1 MHISYMFQYSA
12 LNFGFEI
19 REQRAKQ
26 RQFSTERYLKGDM
39 TKIWISLFALLFVAG
54 TTTFVFM
61 YTGDD
66 ESRAVCN
73 SRNEM
78 LRGDECVSSVLEGE
92 LQVVSESV
100 RVKSQTSGLRTRS
113 GKYLHEIESEFL
125 VRYTVRNVYE
135 RDLIISVHQ
144 TPLSDATLTQNVI
157 SDHQEDFHYVGII
170 AEDIGEFGEF
180 VRLQPNETLS
190 RVFDLAPHVQVS
202 LTEGRTRLWLD
213 FEMRTFDET
222 FSLAGSFDMTET
234 STNEINI
241 VRGHTIQLEIQDS
254 NENSDEDGTRRR
266 LSSSIQYVY
275 MFILASTHSNVS

>member
-1 MHISYMFQYSA
+1 
-12 LNFGFEI
+12 
-19 REQRAKQ
+19 
-26 RQFSTERYLKGDM
+26 M

-66 ESRAVCN
+66 ESRTVCN

-222 FSLAGSFDMTET
+222 FSLAGSFDMKET

>member
-1 MHISYMFQYSA
+1 M
-12 LNFGFEI
+12 
-19 REQRAKQ
+19 
-26 RQFSTERYLKGDM
+26 
-39 TKIWISLFALLFVAG
+39 
-54 TTTFVFM
+54 
-61 YTGDD
+61 
-66 ESRAVCN
+66 C
-73 SRNEM
+73 
-78 LRGDECVSSVLEGE
+78 
-92 LQVVSESV
+92 
-100 RVKSQTSGLRTRS
+100 
-113 GKYLHEIESEFL
+113 
-125 VRYTVRNVYE
+125 
-135 RDLIISVHQ
+135 
-144 TPLSDATLTQNVI
+144 DATLTQNVI